1 MDIRLQLKTHYQI
14 SKPGIF
20 SVILRRCTSP
30 SQSTYPEV
38 VSERLAKIHFNTI
51 ALNKESAKFAVV
63 MAQSF
68 GFITRNM
75 FWDWRGHAINILLD
89 ETTKEEPDDFLRLTS
104 AEKVIYLK
112 YYMEADGATILEIC
126 KKLNSK
132 GKISRNELLSTEFI
146 DQIFIY
152 IWETY
157 RQLTDDLRQK
167 VQLRENIQKLRLKS
181 YTYKT
186 RIHKALAHIEP
197 LVDLDLIARKE
208 VKHEI
213 IFTPKTIESYSP
225 MDRLTQELDSIE
237 TLEKRFSE
245 HQHFKIISNIY
256 NLNSIDYDP
265 DLHSELLRKEML
277 RTYLKARTEP
287 SKMASIAIISDIIS
301 TKMLSEKGIL
311 IERLDIEKELDRLKS
326 KNPRDIH
333 FHVDMNGKKSFIVF
347 SDELCNTAVMPIN
360 K

>member
-1 MDIRLQLKTHYQI
+1 MDVRLQLKTHYQI

-20 SVILRRCTSP
+20 SVILRKCTSP

-38 VSERLAKIHFNTI
+38 VAERLAKIHFSTI

-75 FWDWRGHAINILLD
+75 FWDWRGHVINILLD
-89 ETTKEEPDDFLRLTS
+89 ETKKEEPADFLKLTYT
-104 AEKVIYLK
+104 EKIIYLK
-112 YYMEADGATILEIC
+112 YYMEADGATIIEIC

-132 GKISRNELLSTEFI
+132 GRISRSELLSSEFI
-146 DQIFIY
+146 DQIFID

-157 RQLTDDLRQK
+157 RQLIDNLSQK
-167 VQLRENIQKLRLKS
+167 TQLRENIRKLRSKS

-197 LVDLDLIARKE
+197 LVDFDLVARTE

-213 IFTPKTIESYSP
+213 IFSPKFTKNYSP

-245 HQHFKIISNIY
+245 YQHFKIISNIY
-256 NLNSIDYDP
+256 NLNSIDYNP
-265 DLHSELLRKEML
+265 ELHSELLYKEML

-287 SKMASIAIISDIIS
+287 SRMASIAIISDVIS
-301 TKMLSEKGIL
+301 AKMLSGKRIL
-311 IERLDIEKELDRLKS
+311 IERPDIEKELNRLKS
-326 KNPRDIH
+326 KNTRDVH
-333 FHVDMNGKKSFIVF
+333 FHVDMNGKKSFIVL